1 MNILEDIRNNPAS
14 SLVVL
19 LTSIVELG
27 VLGFIIWGIYENYSL
42 TFSGYIRTK
51 IRNIT
56 DKVITL

>member
-42 TFSGYIRTK
+42 R
-51 IRNIT
+51 
-56 DKVITL
+56 

>member
-27 VLGFIIWGIYENYSL
+27 VLAVIIWGIYENYSL
-42 TFSGYIRTK
+42 R
-51 IRNIT
+51 
-56 DKVITL
+56 